1 MTAMPAYRAETLAGP
16 TAMPLFESALHET
29 AKKAEWEA
37 PPDSDVPQ
45 TPGTG
50 LVWIWERHTTASRT
64 VEALEKRQTA
74 TAEGSVT
81 SKATPFGRAAE
92 PTASGQAPS
101 GSSLAPTAQQIL
113 RTHYANQLLAELAQL
128 EQHCAEP
135 IAARYA
141 GSLLSTMR
149 TVRDV
154 APFDPFVDV
163 VVALHH
169 ALAFENRWAD
179 YSARQY
185 QEACEVLKKLGQRKS
200 VSDDKAA
207 KAIIELE
214 EIGFDTTP
222 FTLDPATDE
231 E

>member
-16 TAMPLFESALHET
+16 TAMPLFGSASHGT
-29 AKKAEWEA
+29 CKNTEWET
-37 PPDSDVPQ
+37 PPESNIPQ
-45 TPGTG
+45 ARSTG
-50 LVWIWERHTTASRT
+50 AVWIWERHTTASRT
-64 VEALEKRQTA
+64 VEALEKRET
-74 TAEGSVT
+74 TRAEGSET
-81 SKATPFGRAAE
+81 SKATPFDGGAE
-92 PTASGQAPS
+92 PTASGQGPS
-101 GSSLAPTAQQIL
+101 ASSLAPTAQQIL

-141 GSLLSTMR
+141 CSLLSTMR

-185 QEACEVLKKLGQRKS
+185 QEAYEVLRKLGQRKS